1 MFCFRLSEQAELR
14 ILEER
19 YAEEIYVAVDRNRLR
34 LREWMPWV
42 DSNQGPDEV
51 KTFIRASLQRFA
63 INDGFDAGIFVEGKF
78 AGTIGF
84 HHFAW
89 LDRRTSLGYWIDQ
102 AFEGRGLMTAAVR
115 TMTRYA
121 IDELK
126 LNRVEIRAGVRNS
139 KSRAIPERLGFTYEG
154 TLRQV
159 EWLYDHFIDLT
170 VYSMLA
176 AEWNQKEHTQH

>member
-1 MFCFRLSEQAELR
+1 MFYFRLSEQAELR

-19 YAEEIYVAVDRNRLR
+19 YAGEIYAAVDRNRLR

-42 DSNQGPDEV
+42 DANQGPDEV
-51 KTFIRASLQRFA
+51 KTFIRVSLQRFA

-84 HHFAW
+84 HHFVW
-89 LDRRTSLGYWIDQ
+89 PDRRTSLGYWIDQ

-115 TMTRYA
+115 AMTRYA
-121 IDELK
+121 IGELK

-154 TLRQV
+154 ILRQV

-176 AEWNQKEHTQH
+176 AEWNQKEQTQH

>member
-1 MFCFRLSEQAELR
+1 MFYFKLSEQAELR

-19 YAEEIYVAVDRNRLR
+19 HADEIYAAVDRNRLR

-42 DSNQGPDEV
+42 DGNHGPDDV
-51 KTFIRASLQRFA
+51 KIFIRASLQRFA

-78 AGTIGF
+78 VGTIGF
-84 HHFAW
+84 HHFVW

-115 TMTRYA
+115 AMTRYA
-121 IDELK
+121 IADLK
-126 LNRVEIRAGVRNS
+126 LNRVEIRAGVGNS
-139 KSRAIPERLGFTYEG
+139 RSRAIPERLGFTYEG

-176 AEWNQKEHTQH
+176 PQWEQKQQPAR